1 MSNKIPERDW
11 HSMVVVGRVARA
23 HGRRGEVVVNPE
35 TDFPER
41 RFAQGSILYAEAQVG
56 LREFKIEAVRFQGGR
71 PVLVFQ
77 GVESMSQAETL
88 AGYELRIPGSEQHA
102 LPEDV
107 YYTNELVGC
116 EVRTVDG
123 DAVGTVVEVQG
134 VAGASRLLVRNPDG
148 RDDVDIP
155 LAEPICVRVDT
166 VERVVVIDPPV
177 GLLDVNRRGS
187 R

>member
-1 MSNKIPERDW
+1 MTNKIPEKDW

-35 TDFPER
+35 TDFPDR
-41 RFAQGSILYAEAQVG
+41 RFAQGSILYAEVQVG

-71 PVLVFQ
+71 PVLAFQ

-88 AGYELRIPGSEQHA
+88 AGCELRIPESEQHA

-148 RDDVDIP
+148 RDDVDVP

-166 VERVVVIDPPV
+166 VERIVVIDPPV